1 MPKPM
6 TQILPNPK
14 LEKRGRRSFTVE
26 YKLSILQ
33 QADAC
38 QHGELGPLLRREK
51 LYSNQLAQ
59 WRREFAEQG
68 VAGLNKSQPGPAV
81 SKTAEQKRIEQ
92 LEKELGRLRRQL
104 EVKDSCISLQKKG
117 YVPISCCGTR
127 PVASSKQHSG
137 VNSRYRSSNLRQP
150 K

>member
-68 VAGLNKSQPGPAV
+68 VAGLNKSQPGPAAT
-81 SKTAEQKRIEQ
+81 KTAEQKRIEQ

-104 EVKDSCISLQKKG
+104 EVKDSCISLQKKALAL
-117 YVPISCCGTR
+117 IE
-127 PVASSKQHSG
+127 AFDQE
-137 VNSRYRSSNLRQP
+137 NSQS
-150 K
+150 

>member
-33 QADAC
+33 QADVC

-68 VAGLNKSQPGPAV
+68 VAGLNKSQPGPAA

-104 EVKDSCISLQKKG
+104 DVKDSCISLQKKALAL
-117 YVPISCCGTR
+117 IE
-127 PVASSKQHSG
+127 AFDQE
-137 VNSRYRSSNLRQP
+137 NSQS
-150 K
+150 